1 MNIGDINDMLAK
13 ANTPE
18 EKAKLV
24 KIIQAKLE
32 ALKKFKEEETIIAKQ
47 MTEGM
52 NKVLPRL
59 ENVVKNLEEIR
70 DE

>member
-1 MNIGDINDMLAK
+1 MNIININDMLAE

-32 ALKKFKEEETIIAKQ
+32 ALKKFKEEETIIGKQ
-47 MTEGM
+47 MSEGM

>member
-1 MNIGDINDMLAK
+1 MNIININDMLAE

-47 MTEGM
+47 LAEGM

-59 ENVVKNLEEIR
+59 ENVVKNLEEIQ